1 MRYSIVQTDEFH
13 FWFEKQN
20 LTTRRRITARMDMIK
35 ETGNLGNV
43 RYLGDKLLELKWTNG
58 LRIYFTFRDNEIIIL
73 LNGGMKNAQKK
84 DIEKARRLCKK
95 YSRA

>member
-1 MRYSIVQTDEFH
+1 MKYSIKQTDEFH
-13 FWFEKQN
+13 AWFEKQE
-20 LTTRRRITARMDMIK
+20 LTIQRRITARMDMIQ

-43 RYLGDKLLELKWTNG
+43 RYLGDKLMEFKWVNG
-58 LRIYFTFRDNEIIIL
+58 LRIYFTFRGSEIIIL

-95 YSRA
+95 YT